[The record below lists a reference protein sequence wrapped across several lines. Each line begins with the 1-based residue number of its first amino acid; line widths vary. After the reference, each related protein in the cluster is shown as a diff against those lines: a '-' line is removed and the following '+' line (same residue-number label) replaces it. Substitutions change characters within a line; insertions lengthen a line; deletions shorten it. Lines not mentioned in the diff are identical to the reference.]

1 MGGDTGEPDGDA
13 DDEVRRRTFPG
24 SAPETIEPATA
35 PAIDGRVI
43 RRTRFHS
50 TRPARTWALPA
61 VTAATADTPM
71 FAAGASGRRG
81 RDQEQRGQ
89 PDVAEH
95 EPGEAACH
103 GGGEAPDRDG
113 REREHVHPI
122 EYPS

>member
-1 MGGDTGEPDGDA
+1 MGATGRHGGNRRHA
-13 DDEVRRRTFPG
+13 DVR
-24 SAPETIEPATA
+24 
-35 PAIDGRVI
+35 
-43 RRTRFHS
+43 
-50 TRPARTWALPA
+50 
-61 VTAATADTPM
+61 
-71 FAAGASGRRG
+71 AGASGRRG